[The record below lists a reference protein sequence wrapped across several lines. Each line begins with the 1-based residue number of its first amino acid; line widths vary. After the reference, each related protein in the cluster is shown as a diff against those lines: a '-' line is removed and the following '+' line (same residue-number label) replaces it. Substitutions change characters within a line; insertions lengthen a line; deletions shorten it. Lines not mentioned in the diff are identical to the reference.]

1 MTIEMHVC
9 KFSMGSEKAKFDK
22 IISTLFNN
30 WFKVSVL
37 RKVVDALEKLLDT
50 REASINKS

>member
-9 KFSMGSEKAKFDK
+9 KFSMGSEKRKSDK
-22 IISTLFNN
+22 IMSTLFNN

-37 RKVVDALEKLLDT
+37 RKVVDALGKLLDT

>member
-9 KFSMGSEKAKFDK
+9 KFSMGSEKVKLDK

-37 RKVVDALEKLLDT
+37 RKVVDALGRLLDT

>member
-9 KFSMGSEKAKFDK
+9 KFSMGSEKLKFDK
-22 IISTLFNN
+22 IMSTLFNN

-37 RKVVDALEKLLDT
+37 RKVVDALGKLLDT
-50 REASINKS
+50 REASIHKS